1 MSDSIVGRAKET
13 TFRNEKPHYQTEPLT
28 ALLSSTNQTLAAL
41 VYLLGHGQ
49 EDATLAASETTHSC
63 PDQHQAQWM
72 CSNMEA
78 SCCTG
83 TTAEVTTEKVSA
95 SGTCLS

>member
-1 MSDSIVGRAKET
+1 MSDSIVGRAEET
-13 TFRNEKPHYQTEPLT
+13 TSRNEEPHYQTEPLT
-28 ALLSSTNQTLAAL
+28 ALLSSTNHMLAAL

-49 EDATLAASETTHSC
+49 EDAPPAASETTHSC
-63 PDQHQAQWM
+63 PDQHQHSGCAAMQ
-72 CSNMEA
+72 A
-78 SCCTG
+78 SHCTG